1 MPAIPPP
8 NTKAA
13 PTFLSFCCV
22 MSYSSSND
30 LIASL
35 AEFFPLKGLGRHEA
49 KFGTV
54 ALMPRDVHQGSFL
67 QVIQTQG
74 DGVDGQ
80 AGLQRRSAAR
90 SEARLAGLHRSGPDG
105 IPVRRKT

>member
-30 LIASL
+30 LNRNPGEL
-35 AEFFPLKGLGRHEA
+35 FPA
-49 KFGTV
+49 
-54 ALMPRDVHQGSFL
+54 
-67 QVIQTQG
+67 
-74 DGVDGQ
+74 
-80 AGLQRRSAAR
+80 
-90 SEARLAGLHRSGPDG
+90 HRG
-105 IPVRRKT
+105 

>member
-30 LIASL
+30 LNGQSCGLI
-35 AEFFPLKGLGRHEA
+35 PPTKGLSRQEA
-49 KFGTV
+49 KFGTG
-54 ALMPRDVHQGSFL
+54 ALMPQDAHQGNFF

-74 DGVDGQ
+74 YGVDGQ
-80 AGLQRRSAAR
+80 AG
-90 SEARLAGLHRSGPDG
+90 
-105 IPVRRKT
+105 